1 MARLSLT
8 DQEFEDYARLV
19 FERSGMDLARN
30 QRTHLELALG
40 ERLAAVGARDA
51 ASYKGLLAKGKD
63 GDAEFV
69 AFIDRLVVQ
78 ETSFFRTVAHFDALR
93 AKILPSFLRDE
104 RREKTIRL
112 WSAGCA
118 SGPEPYSLAIT
129 LLEAVGL
136 RRGWKTEVHATDIGV
151 SSLGE
156 AKAALYEERIVRK
169 TPSEMRDRYF
179 SKEGSLFRVASAVRA
194 MVEFRRHNLME
205 EGYPK
210 DVDVIFCRN
219 VLIYFR
225 PDSRAHILQ
234 GFHTALRPGGYLFL
248 GHSESLRDHGETW
261 EPVWFEGGFGYR
273 RRDAAVPEPPAT
285 KAPPVGPLQR
295 TTKIRR
301 RVETRIVH
309 ARLKSFASTSTP
321 IAVLPFRGSVE
332 EGGITDKDRLLAAIR
347 RQEARILLRMDGAK
361 FIDASDVALL
371 RRAVRMV
378 RDYGG
383 RVVIACPE
391 GPAKRW
397 IDGEDNDG
405 LFVVV
410 SSEEEARRA
419 LEAPPAKR

>member
-1 MARLSLT
+1 MARLKLT
-8 DQEFEDYARLV
+8 DAEFEEFARLV
-19 FERSGMDLARN
+19 FERSGMDIARN

-40 ERLAAVGARDA
+40 ERMAAVGAKDA
-51 ASYKGLLAKGKD
+51 AAYQGLLAKGKD

-69 AFIDRLVVQ
+69 SFIDRLVVQ

-93 AKILPSFLRDE
+93 TRILPDILRDE

-169 TPSEMRDRYF
+169 TPAEIRERYF
-179 SKEGSLFRVASAVRA
+179 SKEGSLFRVASAVRT

-205 EGYPK
+205 DGYPK

-234 GFHTALRPGGYLFL
+234 GFHAALRPGGHLFL

-261 EPVWFEGGFGYR
+261 ESVWFEGGFGYR
-273 RRDAAVPEPPAT
+273 RRDATVPEPPAT
-285 KAPPVGPLQR
+285 KAPPAGPLHR
-295 TTKIRR
+295 TTRRR

-309 ARLKSFASTSTP
+309 ARLKSFASPSAP
-321 IAVLPFRGSVE
+321 IALLPFRGSVE
-332 EGGITDKDRLLAAIR
+332 EQGITDKDRLLAAIR
-347 RQEARILLRMDGAK
+347 RQESRILLRMDDAK

-391 GPAKRW
+391 GPVRRW
-397 IDGEDNDG
+397 IDGEENEG
-405 LFVVV
+405 LFEVVG
-410 SSEEEARRA
+410 SEEEARRA
-419 LEAPPAKR
+419 LDAPPAKR

>member
-1 MARLSLT
+1 MARLTLT
-8 DQEFEDYARLV
+8 DAEFEEFSRLV
-19 FERSGMDLARN
+19 FERSGMDIAKN
-30 QRTHLELALG
+30 QRTHLELALT
-40 ERLAAVGARDA
+40 ERVAAVRAKDVA
-51 ASYKGLLAKGKD
+51 AYKGLLAKGKD

-69 AFIDRLVVQ
+69 SFIDRLVVQ
-78 ETSFFRTVAHFDALR
+78 ETSFFRTAAHFDALR
-93 AKILPSFLRDE
+93 TRILPEILRDE
-104 RREKTIRL
+104 RRERAIRL

-169 TPSEMRDRYF
+169 TPAELRDRYF
-179 SKEGSLFRVASAVRA
+179 STEGSLFRVASAVRA

-205 EGYPK
+205 DGYPK

-225 PDSRAHILQ
+225 PDSRAHILS
-234 GFHTALRPGGYLFL
+234 GFHAALRPGGYLFL

-261 EPVWFEGGFGYR
+261 EATWFEGGFGYR
-273 RRDAAVPEPPAT
+273 RRDASVPEPPTA
-285 KAPPVGPLQR
+285 KAPPLGPRGR
-295 TTKIRR
+295 TTKVKR

-309 ARLKSFASTSTP
+309 ARLKSFASPSAP

-332 EGGITDKDRLLAAIR
+332 EEGITDKDRLLSAIR
-347 RQEARILLRMDGAK
+347 RQEARILLRMDDAK

-391 GPAKRW
+391 GPARRW
-397 IDGEDNDG
+397 IDSEENEG
-405 LFVVV
+405 LFEVVA
-410 SSEEEARRA
+410 SEEEARRA
-419 LEAPPAKR
+419 LDAPPAKR